1 MFCCEGIVQGLLL
14 VQAHRRRSATRR
26 RIVERAMQRFDNPD
40 VIITDVLS
48 SHGKWRADKP
58 AIICGD
64 TRLTWREF
72 NSRINQVANGLI
84 GLGLQKGD
92 KVSLLMSNRP
102 EMLEI
107 LFGAIRA
114 GGVIVPLSVMVPGES
129 LARMVVDSD
138 SRFLFADSDRRLVM
152 DPFRKP
158 VHADSC

>member
-1 MFCCEGIVQGLLL
+1 
-14 VQAHRRRSATRR
+14 
-26 RIVERAMQRFDNPD
+26 MQRFDNPD

-114 GGVIVPLSVMVPGES
+114 GGVIVPLSVMVPGNPRPGWWWTLTLASCSWIPIAARSWNLS
-129 LARMVVDSD
+129 LTS
-138 SRFLFADSDRRLVM
+138 SRR
-152 DPFRKP
+152 
-158 VHADSC
+158 